1 MSYSQSEWLA
11 CRFAQPSLFVLMHFW
26 QDTAVMK
33 AVHQLV
39 DARLATMTDQEL
51 DAEIAKACVEKKQQV
66 SWSFEEWLDNARSE
80 ILS

>member
-1 MSYSQSEWLA
+1 MGYLKGERLA

-33 AVHQLV
+33 SVHQLV

-51 DAEIAKACVEKKQQV
+51 DAEIAKACREKKQQE
-66 SWSFEEWLDNARSE
+66 SLKF
-80 ILS
+80 